1 MFICTQF
8 IDQLPVGLLAQLVER
23 CTGIAEV
30 MGSWVFGAKICTDI
44 YPANSFPR
52 VCELRGTDNVQGQ
65 ISEQVVVLLI
75 LHVLQRARKSA
86 YERLTVYS
94 VGCLLLSSTTS

>member
-30 MGSWVFGAKICTDI
+30 MSSD
-44 YPANSFPR
+44 
-52 VCELRGTDNVQGQ
+52 L
-65 ISEQVVVLLI
+65 ISIDDHTLAQ
-75 LHVLQRARKSA
+75 
-86 YERLTVYS
+86 
-94 VGCLLLSSTTS
+94 